1 MNLTLRRVAFTIF
14 VFTFVGIG
22 VLILPAANIQASAD
36 PQESNPASATPDLT
50 AVGRVELIGRHQVVL
65 ETSGMI
71 DDVMAQVGD
80 LVDAGDVIVALE
92 TSQLEDALERAEI
105 GLETARIGLE
115 ELTDTPEESDVA
127 VAEANLLQ
135 AKENLA
141 LVSAGPTDEE
151 LQAQANKVEAAWA
164 RYTLLT
170 EGPTQASINQ
180 AQASLAQAEVNL
192 QEAQREYDKIAWL
205 PEAAATDAADNLQR
219 ATIAYEAAKAAF
231 QEASKP
237 TERADLLSALSSAQS
252 AEDENNRLKE
262 KPTPAELA
270 DAQAQVAA
278 AEAALDKLTRAPDD
292 ADVRMA
298 ELTVRKT
305 LLDLDQAELNLQNA
319 TVRAPIN
326 GTILELSVEPGQSGS
341 SGSHVATLA
350 DMNKLKLV
358 VNVEQTDISQ
368 VVQGQPVAISL
379 YALPDRIHNG
389 IVERIAPVSET
400 ETGSVTFP
408 VTILFTDEALDNV
421 RPGMTA
427 SASFLAAEDQQADQ
441 QEEQPEG
448 DASSD

>member
-1 MNLTLRRVAFTIF
+1 MNLTLRRVALPFIIL
-14 VFTFVGIG
+14 TFIG
-22 VLILPAANIQASAD
+22 VNTLVLPVEEVQASTFL
-36 PQESNPASATPDLT
+36 QESNPVAVTSDLA

-65 ETSGMI
+65 ETSGI
-71 DDVMAQVGD
+71 VNDVAAEVGD
-80 LVDAGDVIVALE
+80 LVEAGDIIMALE
-92 TSQLEDALERAEI
+92 TSRLEDALERAEI

-135 AKENLA
+135 ARENLA
-141 LVSAGPTDEE
+141 LVSDGPTDEE

-164 RYTLLT
+164 RHALLK
-170 EGPTQASINQ
+170 EGPTPAQINQ
-180 AQASLAQAEVNL
+180 TRASLAQAEVNL

-219 ATIAYEAAKAAF
+219 ATIAYEAAKAGF
-231 QEASKP
+231 EEASKP
-237 TERADLLSALSSAQS
+237 TERADLLSALSAAQS
-252 AEDENNRLKE
+252 AQDEYNRLKE
-262 KPTPAELA
+262 KPTPAALA

-298 ELTVRKT
+298 ELTVRKA

-319 TVRAPIN
+319 SVRAPID
-326 GTILELSVEPGQSGS
+326 GTILDLSVEPGQSGN

-350 DMNKLKLV
+350 DTNRLKLV

-368 VVQGQPVAISL
+368 VIEGQPVAISL
-379 YALPDRIHNG
+379 YAFSDRIHNG
-389 IVERIAPVSET
+389 VVERIAPVSET

-408 VTILFTDEALDNV
+408 VTILFTDEALDDV

-427 SASFLAAEDQQADQ
+427 SASFLAPEDQ
-441 QEEQPEG
+441 QEEQTEG